1 MPAKPR
7 RSSAAPAAAG
17 VSLQTPSQRID
28 LAWPAAGT
36 KALATRKQR
45 VIEWS
50 NIVRNRTRWA
60 RTATAA
66 SALNDLARRFLLEL
80 GLTETQR
87 EALAAAPMVRVAV
100 PFAEGEAGWEARIL
114 PWEYVLSAGT
124 RDLRSGQLMVTR
136 WLPRDRATTTARLD
150 RVLFVESVPGRLA
163 ATQDFA
169 DECRLVAHTTRASV
183 FERLVSP
190 TGAQLAEAVA
200 RLKPGIVHLAGFDA
214 HQGLALLDDPRAA
227 EAADG
232 YLLAGPGGAVPI
244 EAAALAEVLVAGRT
258 PPTVVYCNLW
268 NSAARLAPALAAA
281 GASHVVGFQDGI
293 DDGLAELFVG
303 HFYRTLAAASN
314 VTAGFDAAWTALQ
327 SQRKPL
333 RGTGIVLWQSGTAAQ
348 LAAMPAPDA
357 SSVSVAVP
365 MPMSRSALV
374 APDVAPADI
383 RTLLA
388 VTVEPEPEVSYG
400 LLHNNRDLFRKFLLR
415 NLGDA
420 PLHGIEVFVELHAN
434 DGTYPYRQTV
444 TLDGPVLDLSR
455 EIKIA
460 LTSTLARSL
469 DELLRTS
476 LFVRLRVNGEDVYT
490 RTFPV
495 TLAPVDQWADTD
507 TDRQFLPSFVFPR
520 DRAVMHAIR
529 NAEQFVTALR
539 DDPAAGFDGYQSLD
553 PDADD
558 PAWTIDRQVQALW
571 YSTLYRVPPSYIN
584 PPPSYSVASQRI
596 RTPSE
601 IVAGGFGT
609 CIDLALMV
617 AAVLEAV
624 EIYPV
629 IFLLNDHAFPGFW
642 RTDSARE
649 EFLELVASSASATAL
664 APDGVRGDGLA
675 ATAPPPVAWSFD
687 ASTRD
692 AIVAFIERGDLVPLE
707 SVSLTARES
716 LSVAIDTG
724 RGYFAKRERKR
735 FLCML
740 DVRTAREQG
749 VTPLPLG
756 ARLGRETA

>member
-1 MPAKPR
+1 MPELDVSRASLAVPMSMA
-7 RSSAAPAAAG
+7 RSAPVAPDAAPA
-17 VSLQTPSQRID
+17 
-28 LAWPAAGT
+28 
-36 KALATRKQR
+36 
-45 VIEWS
+45 
-50 NIVRNRTRWA
+50 
-60 RTATAA
+60 
-66 SALNDLARRFLLEL
+66 
-80 GLTETQR
+80 
-87 EALAAAPMVRVAV
+87 
-100 PFAEGEAGWEARIL
+100 
-114 PWEYVLSAGT
+114 
-124 RDLRSGQLMVTR
+124 
-136 WLPRDRATTTARLD
+136 
-150 RVLFVESVPGRLA
+150 
-163 ATQDFA
+163 
-169 DECRLVAHTTRASV
+169 
-183 FERLVSP
+183 
-190 TGAQLAEAVA
+190 
-200 RLKPGIVHLAGFDA
+200 DA
-214 HQGLALLDDPRAA
+214 
-227 EAADG
+227 
-232 YLLAGPGGAVPI
+232 
-244 EAAALAEVLVAGRT
+244 
-258 PPTVVYCNLW
+258 
-268 NSAARLAPALAAA
+268 
-281 GASHVVGFQDGI
+281 
-293 DDGLAELFVG
+293 
-303 HFYRTLAAASN
+303 
-314 VTAGFDAAWTALQ
+314 
-327 SQRKPL
+327 
-333 RGTGIVLWQSGTAAQ
+333 
-348 LAAMPAPDA
+348 
-357 SSVSVAVP
+357 
-365 MPMSRSALV
+365 
-374 APDVAPADI
+374 

-388 VTVEPEPEVSYG
+388 VTVEPTPEVSYG

-434 DGTYPYRQTV
+434 DGTYPFRQTV

-476 LFVRLRVNGEDVYT
+476 LYVRLRWNGQDVYT

-553 PDADD
+553 PAAED

-629 IFLLNDHAFPGFW
+629 IFLLYDHAFPGFW

-649 EFLELVASSASATAL
+649 EFLEMVASSAATTASP
-664 APDGVRGDGLA
+664 PDGARGDGLA

-687 ASTRD
+687 ASTLG
-692 AIVAFIERGDLVPLE
+692 AIVAFVERGDLVPLE

-716 LSVAIDTG
+716 LSAAIDTG
-724 RGYFAKRERKR
+724 RSYFAKKERKR
-735 FLCML
+735 FLSML